1 MTRKRIHRPTLRRA
15 ACALIAGSLAAA
27 TAGFANAQA
36 QPLTPEQA
44 RHLVAPF
51 YAMLNQPATKNLV
64 ELADAVIAPD
74 WRSLGSDGEA
84 KTREA
89 FVEQLRGAGKLIPD
103 LRWEIAEILISGN
116 QVVVRGEASG
126 TPIGPFLGLP
136 ASGRS
141 FRIMSI
147 DIHTVKDGKLVA
159 VHHVEDWATAVR
171 QLTPR

>member
-1 MTRKRIHRPTLRRA
+1 MTKKRIHRPTLRSA

-27 TAGFANAQA
+27 TAGSANAQA
-36 QPLTPEQA
+36 LTPEQA
-44 RHLVAPF
+44 RQLVAPF
-51 YAMLNQPATKNLV
+51 YTMLTQPATRNLV

-116 QVVVRGEASG
+116 RIVVRGEASG
-126 TPIGPFLGLP
+126 TPIGPFLGQP
-136 ASGRS
+136 ASGKS